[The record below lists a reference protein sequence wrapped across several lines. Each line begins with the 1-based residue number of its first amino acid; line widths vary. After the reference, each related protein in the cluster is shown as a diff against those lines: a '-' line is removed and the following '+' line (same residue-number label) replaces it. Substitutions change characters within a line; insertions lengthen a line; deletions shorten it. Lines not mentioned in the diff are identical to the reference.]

1 MTYKPLFFC
10 LIVFIATNAFC
21 QAPVITHVDKYVN
34 GNGQRVTIS
43 GSNFGGNAANLS
55 IWFGAEKATTIQTA
69 TDQTIEVLVP
79 PGATY
84 EQIIVTNT
92 STNMTASSDGEFLL
106 SYGGQQPFA

>member
-1 MTYKPLFFC
+1 MTYKPLFFS
-10 LIVFIATNAFC
+10 LVILSTTKAFS

-55 IWFGAEKATTIQTA
+55 IWFGAAKATTIQTA

-84 EQIIVTNT
+84 ESIVVTDK
-92 STNMTASSDGEFLL
+92 STGKSASSK
-106 SYGGQQPFA
+106 